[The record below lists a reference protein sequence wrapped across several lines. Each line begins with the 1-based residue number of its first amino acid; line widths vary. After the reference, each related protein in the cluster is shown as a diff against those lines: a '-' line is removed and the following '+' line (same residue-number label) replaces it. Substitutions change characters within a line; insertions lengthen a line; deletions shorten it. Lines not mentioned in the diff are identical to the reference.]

1 MRQPPRRSWPG
12 KAAGIINSASS
23 LGSRT
28 APRARPACGG
38 AVSLKGG
45 ERKRKKKRK
54 ISPASATKAEQQ
66 CDRQSTH
73 FDGEIRKLEG
83 VTGTAR
89 KPVKYFGTAA

>member
-45 ERKRKKKRK
+45 ERKEKEEKKN
-54 ISPASATKAEQQ
+54 IAGIG
-66 CDRQSTH
+66 D
-73 FDGEIRKLEG
+73 EG
-83 VTGTAR
+83 G
-89 KPVKYFGTAA
+89 AAMRSSEHAFRR